1 MSVRVVCPHCKK
13 PQNFDDSLAGTATP
27 CDSCGELVQ
36 VPLTEEAKSGRRKSG
51 GVPLW
56 ANVAAGI
63 GGVVLIAAIVWLLLG
78 AFRSSV
84 TMENFQ
90 KLKEGMT
97 EAEVQSILGAPNRG
111 KKTMTSQIPGRE
123 KADYWVW
130 TDGPKTITVIFV
142 DGKAVEVSG
151 NLQPTPVP
159 QQ

>member
-56 ANVAAGI
+56 ANVAACI

-142 DGKAVEVSG
+142 DGKAVEV
-151 NLQPTPVP
+151 
-159 QQ
+159 